1 MSDAHPITRNLF
13 MREGSSDKVYNVS
26 LVPQGE
32 AWAVQVVR
40 GRRGATLVTDNK
52 TSAGPVPYDKALA
65 IFAKTVNEKLGKGYQ
80 EAAGSTP
87 SPAYTAPALREQT
100 GLVAMLLNEAGEA
113 DVTRLLDDPAWCA
126 QEKLD
131 GRRMLIEAAA
141 GAFTA
146 ANRRGQTCGVPQDV
160 ETGVLALARDVCLDG
175 ECIGEVFH
183 AFDLLR
189 LDGADLRAAPYRER
203 LDRLA
208 TLHGPTLHG
217 AGQRGW
223 CVPSTASTPDEKRAM
238 LARVRA
244 AGGEGVV
251 FKRMDAAYVPG
262 RPASGGSALK
272 HKFVK
277 TLTAIV
283 TKVNAKRSV
292 ALALLDDA
300 GALVDVGKVT
310 VPANQ
315 PIPAEGA
322 LAEIRYLYAN
332 RGGALY
338 QPVLLGIR
346 DDQTRQD
353 CTLRQVRYKSEA
365 DGDDAE
371 APSSPAEADRL
382 EV

>member
-26 LVPQGE
+26 LVPQDE

-131 GRRMLIEAAA
+131 GRRMLIEATA
-141 GAFTA
+141 GVFTA

-208 TLHGPTLHG
+208 TLHG
-217 AGQRGW
+217 AAQRGW
-223 CVPSTASTPDEKRAM
+223 CIPPTASTPDEKRAM

-244 AGGEGVV
+244 TGGEGVV

-300 GALVDVGKVT
+300 GSLVDVGKVT

-346 DDQTRQD
+346 DDLARQD

-365 DGDDAE
+365 EADGDDAG
-371 APSSPAEADRL
+371 APSSLSGADLL